1 MAYTN
6 YFVLLLQEF
15 KRLAKEDY
23 AKDEK
28 QTREEKTQFK
38 INLFLSLS
46 LRLQAHLLN
55 YLKLIKQLM
64 QTLY

>member
-28 QTREEKTQFK
+28 QTQEENK
-38 INLFLSLS
+38 SLS

-55 YLKLIKQLM
+55 YLKLMKQH
-64 QTLY
+64 